1 MPHFEKLRSN
11 RPFKVVVV
19 VVSVP
24 VADAEAVKDSVDEVD
39 PARRSDA
46 NDCREE
52 FRRAFHLL
60 DDAR

>member
-46 NDCREE
+46 NDCRDE
-52 FRRAFHLL
+52 FRRAFHLQ